1 VTEDEAQRSI
11 RTFTS
16 VSDTNMKTVTIT
28 FQPDDV
34 RVSVPKG
41 TTVLDAAMEAGVHIN
56 AACGGQGTCGRCRV
70 KLVSGTVDSAP
81 GGLLAAE
88 DVEKGFRLAC
98 GTSVQSDTVIEL
110 AHASQLKS
118 APRQERSARHAE
130 TPELAQILSE
140 KPNPAVRTV
149 YVTIDSPSMS
159 DTSSDTARLM
169 RALKQQHGFD
179 TLAIEPA
186 ALQELPSAARAKNGN
201 VTATLAPHAC
211 QSPPS
216 AKPRP
221 DTPLNIIRIEPGDT
235 TAQTVAL
242 AFDIGTTSLWGRLLD
257 LRTGKSLA
265 LASHYNPQ
273 IQYGDDVITRM
284 VNAQK
289 ADGQKRLQQSVVEGL
304 NKIIDNLLKNS
315 GIEPRYISHVT
326 AAGNTV
332 MMHLLLALETRH
344 IRQAPYTP
352 VANVFPAL
360 RAEDIGLKLP
370 ERVKLQVFPAVA
382 AYVGGDIVAGVLAS
396 GLHTRPELCLFIDI
410 GTNGE
415 IVLGNQ
421 DWLMTASCSAGP
433 AFEGGGLRCG
443 MRAAPGAIERLHID
457 PETREPMIITIDH
470 AAARGICGSGAIS
483 ILAGFLTTGIID
495 QNGRF
500 NQQCPTPRIRKGPDG
515 MEFVLSSREEN
526 GGQDVVIT
534 EADINNL
541 IRAKAAMFAGYQCL
555 IEKAS
560 LNFKDLEQIIIA
572 GAFGDFLNVREAITI
587 GLLPDIAPE
596 RFSFIGNASLLGAQ
610 LGCLSQNRQEDGERV
625 ARNMTNIELSDD
637 PHFMDRYVAAMF
649 LPHTN
654 ARLFPNA
661 EASPAHTKDK
671 P

>member
-1 VTEDEAQRSI
+1 
-11 RTFTS
+11 
-16 VSDTNMKTVTIT
+16 MKTVTIT
-28 FQPDDV
+28 FIPDDV

-70 KLVSGTVDSAP
+70 KLISGTVDSAP

-88 DVEKGFRLAC
+88 DIEKGFRLAC
-98 GTSVQSDTVIEL
+98 GTSVQSNTVIKL

-118 APRQERSARHAE
+118 ALRQERSACHAE
-130 TPELAQILSE
+130 APEHAQILSE
-140 KPNPAVRTV
+140 EPDPTVRTV
-149 YVTIDSPSMS
+149 CVTIDSPSMS

-169 RALKQQHGFD
+169 RALKQQHGLD
-179 TLAIEPA
+179 NLSIDPA
-186 ALQELPSAARAKNGN
+186 ALRELPNAVRAENKKIT
-201 VTATLAPHAC
+201 VTITPHAC
-211 QSPPS
+211 QSPPG
-216 AKPRP
+216 ATPRP
-221 DTPLNIIRIEPGDT
+221 IAPINIICIKPGDT
-235 TAQTVAL
+235 TAHTVAL
-242 AFDIGTTSLWGRLLD
+242 AFDIGTTSLWGRLLN
-257 LRTGKSLA
+257 LRTGETIA

-284 VNAQK
+284 VQAQK
-289 ADGQKRLQQSVVEGL
+289 AGGQKRLQQAVVEGL
-304 NKIIDNLLKNS
+304 NKIIDSLLKDS
-315 GIEPRYISHVT
+315 GIEPGHVSHIS

-332 MMHLLLALETRH
+332 MIHLLLALETRH

-352 VANVFPAL
+352 VANVFPAV
-360 RAEDIGLKLP
+360 RAGEIGLKVP
-370 ERVKLQVFPAVA
+370 ESVQLQVFPAVA

-415 IVLGNQ
+415 IVLGDQ

-470 AAARGICGSGAIS
+470 KAARGICGSGAIS

-500 NQQCPTPRIRKGPDG
+500 NRDCPTQRIRKGPDG

-526 GGQDVVIT
+526 GGEDVVIT

-541 IRAKAAMFAGYQCL
+541 VRAKAAMFAGYQCL
-555 IEKAS
+555 LEKAA
-560 LNFKDLEQIIIA
+560 LGFDDLQQIIIA

-587 GLLPDIAPE
+587 GLLPDIEPE

-610 LGCLSQNRQEDGERV
+610 LGCLSQTMQEDGERV

-637 PHFMDRYVAAMF
+637 PDFMDRYVAAMF
-649 LPHTN
+649 LPHTD
-654 ARLFPNA
+654 ARLFPSV
-661 EASPAHTKDK
+661 ETKRE
-671 P
+671 